1 MARRATGSR
10 GAKPLLITLVQGR
23 ASNLTQGTVLTALS
37 AAHRAALEAV
47 VQACPDDGLA
57 QLEAA
62 VVDQEAGL
70 DTLVGG

>member
-62 VVDQEAGL
+62 VGGLPGDKAG
-70 DTLVGG
+70 